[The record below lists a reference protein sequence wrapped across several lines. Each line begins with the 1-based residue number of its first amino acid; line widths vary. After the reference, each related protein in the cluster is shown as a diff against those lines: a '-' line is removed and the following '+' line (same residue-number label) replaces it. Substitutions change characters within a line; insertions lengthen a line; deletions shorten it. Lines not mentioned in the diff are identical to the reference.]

1 MQRPR
6 RLLATITALVTV
18 LTLTPTGAVSAGGWA
33 VTTLDPLPA
42 MRPGATVDIGFT
54 VRQHGV
60 TPVDLRSFSADP
72 VGIAVVD
79 DAGERA
85 VFDAAAS
92 GAVGHYVA
100 RVHLPPAGSYRWE
113 VLQGPFAPHALGSLE
128 LAAAASS
135 QAPAA
140 DDTLDAF
147 DAMAAL
153 RWSAIGLAAAIGV
166 VAATQLVR
174 RRSVSP
180 DAAAE
185 VTFRLDD
192 QQS

>member
-1 MQRPR
+1 M
-6 RLLATITALVTV
+6 ITALVTV

-100 RVHLPPAGSYRWE
+100 RVDLPPAGSYRWE
-113 VLQGPFAPHALGSLE
+113 VLQGPFALHALGSLE

-140 DDTLDAF
+140 DDTL

-174 RRSVSP
+174 RRSVCP

-185 VTFRLDD
+185 VTLRLDD
-192 QQS
+192 QPS